1 MSTVTA
7 APDPLEAGAVAALA
21 KLPGVGAARLRAILD
36 HHGPVDALERLAGG
50 RGLDGAVVRA
60 IPSGQLAAMRRAAVS
75 SSPADEHR
83 RLVDAG
89 VSVTW
94 RARTDYPAALRY
106 DAEAPA
112 ALFTLGRIDALD
124 QRRVGIVGTRNA
136 TVAGLA
142 TARELGHELARAG
155 VTVISGL
162 ALGIDGAAHDG
173 VRRSDGPGRP
183 VAVVG
188 SGPDVVYPRR
198 HRELWAWVVAEGLLM
213 SEWPPG
219 TMPEAWRFPERNRI
233 LAGLCEVLVVVESR
247 ERGGSLITARMALE
261 RDVEVMAVPGSPRVR
276 ASNGT
281 NKLLIDG
288 AAPATCVDDVLVA
301 LGLDTRRQGRLPF
314 DSRPVPT
321 GDQARVL
328 RACEATPSTLD
339 TIATATGLS
348 LTAAALAAARLERSG
363 WLVEAGGWFE
373 PTRSHFAART
383 ACSDAS
389 VSDGGG

>member
-1 MSTVTA
+1 MTGHE
-7 APDPLEAGAVAALA
+7 PPHDLEAGAVAALA
-21 KLPGVGAARLRAILD
+21 KLPGVGTARLRAILD
-36 HHGPVDALERLAGG
+36 HHTPLDALERLAHG
-50 RGLDGAVVRA
+50 RPLDGAVVRA
-60 IPSGQLAAMRRAAVS
+60 IRSHQMAEMRRAAAS
-75 SSPADEHR
+75 SSPADEHH

-94 RARTDYPAALRY
+94 RSRPDYPYPLRC
-106 DAEAPA
+106 DPDAPA
-112 ALFTLGRIDALD
+112 ALFTVGRSEALD

-142 TARELGHELARAG
+142 TARELGQELAEAG

-173 VRRSDGPGRP
+173 VRRAGGPGLP

-198 HRELWAWVVAEGLLM
+198 HRDLWRWIVAEGLLM

-219 TMPEAWRFPERNRI
+219 TPPDAWRFPERNRI
-233 LAGLCEVLVVVESR
+233 IAGLCEVLVVVESR

-301 LGLDTRRQGRLPF
+301 LGLDTRRQGRRLF
-314 DSRPVPT
+314 DPRPMPV
-321 GDQARVL
+321 GDQALVL
-328 RACEATPSTLD
+328 RACELEPSTLD
-339 TIATATGLS
+339 TIATATGLA

-373 PTRSHFAART
+373 PTRSHFATRIE
-383 ACSDAS
+383 
-389 VSDGGG
+389 VSDGTG